1 MIDEHQQF
9 ESEIRDRQSE
19 VDDVLKG
26 RKRSD
31 SDENAETGIRKSV
44 PPRKSIKH
52 PRCQQ
57 LTDRWKQLW
66 TESLDYGSKLQDL
79 RNYLSE
85 MKRLESFSF
94 DEWKQ
99 RYLDW
104 TDNGKSR
111 ISDLFR
117 RIDKSG
123 TGKVPRK
130 AFIDGIIASSNNIY
144 SG

>member
-1 MIDEHQQF
+1 
-9 ESEIRDRQSE
+9 
-19 VDDVLKG
+19 
-26 RKRSD
+26 
-31 SDENAETGIRKSV
+31 
-44 PPRKSIKH
+44 
-52 PRCQQ
+52 
-57 LTDRWKQLW
+57 
-66 TESLDYGSKLQDL
+66 
-79 RNYLSE
+79 